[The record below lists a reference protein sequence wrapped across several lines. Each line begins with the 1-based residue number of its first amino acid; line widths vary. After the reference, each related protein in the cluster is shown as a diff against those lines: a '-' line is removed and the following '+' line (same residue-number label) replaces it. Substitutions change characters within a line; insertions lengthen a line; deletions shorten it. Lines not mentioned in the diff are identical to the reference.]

1 MSEATNETNETKD
14 SSVFQKKYDDFVDDL
29 LGALPE
35 YTKEIQAAKVID
47 SKERLTRFQAEV
59 KISNTMS
66 GGDSEEYKNI
76 PASLLLYFFICDII
90 LLIVSPLEMPSSTII

>member
-1 MSEATNETNETKD
+1 MSKATSAAKD
-14 SSVFQKKYDDFVDDL
+14 DSKDNGSVFQKKYDEFVDDL

-35 YTKEIQAAKVID
+35 YTKEIQAAKDLD

-66 GGDSEEYKNI
+66 GGDSEEYKKK
-76 PASLLLYFFICDII
+76 L
-90 LLIVSPLEMPSSTII
+90 STGGSVGVVG